1 VNRRSH
7 MRSAL
12 AVILSLGYLPWAMA
26 QEAASGDD
34 LPPAASILARYVEV
48 TGGAAAYDGM
58 TSQVA
63 TGTMELAAAGLTG
76 QLQIFTKPGLQFTSI
91 ELPGVGIVESGVK
104 DGLAW
109 ENSALTGPRIL
120 EVAEAEFTILNAR
133 PDAALNWREVYA
145 SAETTGMEDVNGEAA
160 YRVVQTLGGGTPIT
174 SLYSV
179 DSGLLLKNELTLNT
193 QLGNIPIEQFVEEYQ
208 DFGGVLTPSRLVM
221 MQLGQ
226 RIVIT
231 VTSAEANVEIPDERF
246 DLPEAV
252 QAILQ

>member
-1 VNRRSH
+1 
-7 MRSAL
+7 MRNAL
-12 AVILSLGYLPWAMA
+12 ALILSLGLLPGAIA
-26 QEAASGDD
+26 QEAASADD
-34 LPPAASILARYVEV
+34 LPSAASILDRYVEV
-48 TGGAAAYDGM
+48 TGGASAYEDM
-58 TSQVA
+58 ASQVA
-63 TGTMELAAAGLTG
+63 TGTMEIAAAGLTG

-91 ELPGVGIVESGVK
+91 ELPGVGVIESGVK

-120 EVAEAEFTILNAR
+120 EGSEAEFTILNAR
-133 PDAALNWREVYA
+133 PDAALNWREVY
-145 SAETTGMEDVNGEAA
+145 SAVETTGMEDVNGEAA
-160 YRVVQTLGGGTPIT
+160 YRVEQTLGGGTPIT

-179 DSGLLLKNELTLNT
+179 DSGLLLKNALTLNT
-193 QLGNIPIEQFVEEYQ
+193 PLGDIPIEQFVEDYQ

-252 QAILQ
+252 QAILP